1 MWMVVGGSASGPAGR
16 SYLDWAAGAPLRP
29 AARDAVCA
37 ALDLVGNPSSVHSEG
52 RRARAAVETARSAV
66 AALVGA
72 AGGKVVFTS
81 GATEA
86 NVMALSPSLCGIGA
100 PLLLFSAVE
109 HPSVA
114 AGGRFAAGELA
125 VVPVDGHGLVRL
137 DRLSE
142 RLADAAV
149 AGSRPLVSLMLAN
162 NETGVIQP
170 VCEAAR
176 IVHDAGGLLHVDAVQ
191 AAGRVPVSMADLGA
205 DLLSLSSHKLGGPK
219 GAGALVLR
227 DGLALAPLLTGG
239 GQEMRKR
246 AGTEAVPAIAGF
258 GAAAREAEASL
269 AEMPRLS
276 ALRDWLEGELDTICG
291 ETIVFG
297 RGAPRLPTT
306 SCFAVPGL
314 AAETA
319 VIALDL
325 DGVAVSSGSACS
337 SGKVAASAVLAA
349 MGVPGELA
357 RGAIRVSLGWE
368 TQEDDVA
375 RFLAAWRKLVVRL
388 RPSVGRAA

>member
-1 MWMVVGGSASGPAGR
+1 MWMVVVGSASGPVGR

-29 AARDAVCA
+29 AAREAVCI
-37 ALDLVGNPSSVHSEG
+37 ALDLAGNPSSVHAEG
-52 RRARAAVETARSAV
+52 RRARAAVETARASV

-72 AGGKVVFTS
+72 DGGKVVFTS

-86 NVMALSPSLCGIGA
+86 NVTALSPSLCGNGA
-100 PLLLFSAVE
+100 PLLLVSAVE

-114 AGGRFAAGELA
+114 AGGRFAANEVVA
-125 VVPVDGHGLVRL
+125 VPVDERGVVRL

-142 RLADAAV
+142 MLAV
-149 AGSRPLVSLMLAN
+149 AAGEGRRPLVSVMLAN
-162 NETGVIQP
+162 KETGVIQP
-170 VCEAAR
+170 VAEAAR
-176 IVHDAGGLLHVDAVQ
+176 IVHGAGGLLHVDAVQ
-191 AAGRVPVSMADLGA
+191 AAGRVPVSMADLDI
-205 DLLSLSSHKLGGPK
+205 DLMSLSSHKLGGPK

-227 DGLALAPLLTGG
+227 DGLALPPLLTGG
-239 GQEMRKR
+239 GQETRRR

-276 ALRDWLEGELDTICG
+276 ALRDWLEAEFDTICG

-297 RGAPRLPTT
+297 RAAPRLPTT

-325 DGVAVSSGSACS
+325 DGVAVSSGAACS
-337 SGKVAASAVLAA
+337 SGKVAASAVLTA
-349 MGVPGELA
+349 MGVPSEVA

-368 TQEDDVA
+368 TQVDDVA
-375 RFLAAWRKLVVRL
+375 RFLAAWRKLVARL